1 MATKPKRPRDPFQ
14 LAKLIGDISTGQVE
28 DQDPNAGK
36 NPAAVALG
44 KLGGV
49 KGGAA
54 RAKSLT
60 KKRRSEIAKKAAAA
74 RWEPKQDE
82 DEKKKMAFPPLKK
95 KHIGA

>member
-28 DQDPNAGK
+28 DQDPDAGK

-49 KGGAA
+49 KGGKA
-54 RAKSLT
+54 RANSLT
-60 KKRRSEIAKKAAAA
+60 KKRRSEIAKLAATK
-74 RWEPKQDE
+74 RWETAKAKRQ
-82 DEKKKMAFPPLKK
+82 
-95 KHIGA
+95 